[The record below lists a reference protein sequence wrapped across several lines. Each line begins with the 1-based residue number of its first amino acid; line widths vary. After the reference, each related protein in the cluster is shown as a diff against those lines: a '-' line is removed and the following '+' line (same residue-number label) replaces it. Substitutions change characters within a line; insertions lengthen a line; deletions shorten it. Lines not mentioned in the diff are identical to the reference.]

1 MENKKN
7 NYQDIQLGFDR
18 TQLYKEYTHPQI
30 IRSTALNTVM
40 DFCKMNGIKLNTKE
54 TIAMVNKYVN
64 FIETGDTS
72 WVKTVDEY
80 IVKKYEDID
89 N

>member
-30 IRSTALNTVM
+30 VRSTALNAVM

-54 TIAMVNKYVN
+54 MIAMVNKYVM

-80 IVKKYEDID
+80 IIKKYEDID

>member
-1 MENKKN
+1 MENNIKTYEN
-7 NYQDIQLGFDR
+7 LQMGFDR
-18 TQLYKEYTHPQI
+18 TQLFKEYTHPQI
-30 IRSTALNTVM
+30 IRSTALTTVM

-54 TIAMVNKYVN
+54 TIAMVNKYVK
-64 FIETGDTS
+64 FIETGDTA

-80 IVKKYEDID
+80 IIKKYEDID